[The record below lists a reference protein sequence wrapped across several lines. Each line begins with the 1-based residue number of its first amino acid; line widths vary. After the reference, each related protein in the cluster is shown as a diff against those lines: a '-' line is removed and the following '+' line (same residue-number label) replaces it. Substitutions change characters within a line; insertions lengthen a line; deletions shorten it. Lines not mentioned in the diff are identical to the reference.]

1 MAGAVEERPKPERGG
16 SGLKSKK
23 HRVGIR
29 IDMTPMVDVAFL
41 LLIFFM
47 VTTVF
52 RLPLAMEVNMPDKDV
67 KVQVAESSVTTIYV
81 DKDNQ
86 MYYRDG
92 TWPIA
97 PVSWGELPLVLQGT
111 IGLNKDAIILAKIHR
126 KANYENMVNMMDL
139 FGDLHI
145 ERFSLVPMTDDDA
158 ALLEREK
165 AEQ

>member
-1 MAGAVEERPKPERGG
+1 MAGAVEERPKPQQGG
-16 SGLKSKK
+16 KKGKK

-52 RLPLAMEVNMPDKDV
+52 RLPLAMEVNMPPKDQ
-67 KVQVAESSVTTIYV
+67 KVEVAESSVTTLFI
-81 DKDNQ
+81 DKDNS

-92 TWPIA
+92 TWPIT
-97 PVSWGELPLVLQGT
+97 PVSWQELPMVLQGT
-111 IGLNKDAIILAKIHR
+111 IGLNKEAIILAKIHK
-126 KANYENMVNMMDL
+126 KAKYDNMVNMMDL

-145 ERFSLVPMTDDDA
+145 ERFSVVPMTDDDEKF
-158 ALLEREK
+158 LEAQK
-165 AEQ
+165 AEGGE

>member
-1 MAGAVEERPKPERGG
+1 MGGAVEQPQKQEPGKKG
-16 SGLKSKK
+16 KK

-52 RLPLAMEVNMPDKDV
+52 RLPLAMEVNMPPKDV
-67 KVQVAESSVTTIYV
+67 KVEVKESSVTTLFI
-81 DKDNQ
+81 DKDNS

-97 PVSWGELPLVLQGT
+97 PVSWQELPMVLQGT
-111 IGLNKDAIILAKIHR
+111 IGLNKEAIILAKIHR
-126 KANYENMVNMMDL
+126 KAKYDNMVNMMDL

-145 ERFSLVPMTDDDA
+145 ERFSVVPMTDDDEKF
-158 ALLEREK
+158 LEAQK
-165 AEQ
+165 AEGGE

>member
-1 MAGAVEERPKPERGG
+1 MGGAVEERPKPEAGKKG
-16 SGLKSKK
+16 KK

-52 RLPLAMEVNMPDKDV
+52 RLPLAMEVNMPPPDQKVEV
-67 KVQVAESSVTTIYV
+67 KESTVTTLFI
-81 DKDNQ
+81 DKDNS

-97 PVSWGELPLVLQGT
+97 PVSWQELPMVLQGT
-111 IGLNKDAIILAKIHR
+111 IGLNKEAIILAKIHR
-126 KANYENMVNMMDL
+126 KAKYDNMVNMMDL
-139 FGDLHI
+139 FGDQHI
-145 ERFSLVPMTDDDA
+145 ERFSLVPMTEDDERM
-158 ALLEREK
+158 LEAEK
-165 AEQ
+165 GGL

>member
-1 MAGAVEERPKPERGG
+1 MAGAVEERPKPQAGKKG
-16 SGLKSKK
+16 KK

-52 RLPLAMEVNMPDKDV
+52 RLPLAMEVNLPPKDV
-67 KVQVAESSVTTIYV
+67 PIKVKESEVTTLYI
-81 DKDNQ
+81 DKDNS

-97 PVSWGELPLVLQGT
+97 PVSWSELPMVLQGT
-111 IGLNKDAIILAKIHR
+111 IGLNKEAIILAKINR
-126 KANYENMVNMMDL
+126 KAKYDNMVNMMDL

-145 ERFSLVPMTDDDA
+145 ERFSVVPMTDDDERF
-158 ALLEREK
+158 LESQK
-165 AEQ
+165 AEGGE

>member
-1 MAGAVEERPKPERGG
+1 MAGAVEERPKPEKGG
-16 SGLKSKK
+16 GGLKVKK

-52 RLPLAMEVNMPDKDV
+52 RLPLAMEVNLPPEDV
-67 KVQVAESSVTTIYV
+67 KIQVAESSVTTLYI
-81 DKDNQ
+81 DKENS

-97 PVSWGELPLVLQGT
+97 PVSWEELPMVLQGT
-111 IGLNKDAIILAKIHR
+111 IGLNKEAIILAKISR
-126 KANYENMVNMMDL
+126 KAKYDNMVNMMDL

-145 ERFSLVPMTDDDA
+145 ERFSVVPMTEDDEKV
-158 ALLEREK
+158 LEQEK

>member
-1 MAGAVEERPKPERGG
+1 MGAVDQPEPKQQPGKKG
-16 SGLKSKK
+16 KK

-52 RLPLAMEVNMPDKDV
+52 RLPLAMEVNMPDKDQ
-67 KVQVAESSVTTIYV
+67 KVQVAESSVTTLYI
-81 DKDNQ
+81 DKDDA

-97 PVSWGELPLVLQGT
+97 PVSWQELPMVLQGT
-111 IGLNKDAIILAKIHR
+111 IGLNKEAIILAKIHR
-126 KANYENMVNMMDL
+126 KAKYDNMVNMMDL
-139 FGDLHI
+139 FGDQHI
-145 ERFSLVPMTDDDA
+145 ERFSLVPMSEDDERM
-158 ALLEREK
+158 LEAEK
-165 AEQ
+165 GGF

>member
-1 MAGAVEERPKPERGG
+1 MTTPVEEHPKPEKG
-16 SGLKSKK
+16 KK

-52 RLPLAMEVNMPDKDV
+52 RLPLAMEVNIPV
-67 KVQVAESSVTTIYV
+67 REKVPVPESSVTTIYI
-81 DKDNQ
+81 DKDDS

-97 PVSWGELPLVLQGT
+97 PVTWQELPMVLRGT
-111 IGLNKDAIILAKIHR
+111 IGLNKEAIILAKIHR
-126 KANYENMVNMMDL
+126 KAKYDNMVDIMDL
-139 FGDLHI
+139 FGEEHI
-145 ERFSLVPMTDDDA
+145 ERFSLVPMTDDD
-158 ALLEREK
+158 ERMLTAKKGAFE
-165 AEQ
+165 

>member
-1 MAGAVEERPKPERGG
+1 MAGAVEERPKPE
-16 SGLKSKK
+16 SGKKGKK

-52 RLPLAMEVNMPDKDV
+52 RLPLAMEVNLPPKDQKVEV
-67 KVQVAESSVTTIYV
+67 KESSVTTLFI
-81 DKDNQ
+81 DKDNS

-92 TWPIA
+92 TWPIT
-97 PVSWGELPLVLQGT
+97 PVSWQELPMVLQGT
-111 IGLNKDAIILAKIHR
+111 IGLNKEAIILAKIHR
-126 KANYENMVNMMDL
+126 KAKYDNMVNMMDL

-145 ERFSLVPMTDDDA
+145 ERFSVVAMTDDDEKF
-158 ALLEREK
+158 LEAQK
-165 AEQ
+165 AEGGE